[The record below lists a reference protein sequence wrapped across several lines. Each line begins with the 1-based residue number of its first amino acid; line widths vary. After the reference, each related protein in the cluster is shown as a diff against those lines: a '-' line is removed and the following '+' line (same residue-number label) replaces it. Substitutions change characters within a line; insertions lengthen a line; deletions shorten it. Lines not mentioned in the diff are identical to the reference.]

1 MQVLRFLVALCV
13 ILAGSAVRAA
23 TPPPDFFP
31 IAVYRQPTTSFDLWK
46 SRGINTVIDFYAPGW
61 GLERWNSAAVG
72 EGLWMIRNPRK
83 NPASDVSQPYLLAFS
98 HADEPDVWKVPPAK
112 LLADYRRWKAAAPSI
127 PVIANFAG
135 ATVVG
140 QYDSITDAKYRQY
153 LQAVDWASNDVYP
166 ITQYNRPQWIDKLLA
181 PASKD
186 IQYAGVAPPTPGTAV
201 QKLAEL
207 SGGKRQFAY
216 IETSFQNLKGP
227 TAAGARG
234 ATAPEVRGETWDAII
249 RGAKGIVYFPFT
261 FPNKPDG
268 TPADVAAAMTQT
280 DATIAKYGAV
290 LNSNGD
296 GGSPNPMSLSGALEG
311 TWRAY
316 NGKTYYFVLNDSHT
330 FQSDVAVALPGALA
344 SGSSVSVPEES
355 RQLSLSPDGT
365 VTDDFGPYEMHIY
378 ASGAG
383 GFAAAAAAASAI
395 EVAALPQGIT
405 LLPEP
410 SGLAA
415 LLALAMASL
424 RRPRGGRP
432 S

>member
-1 MQVLRFLVALCV
+1 MRAFRLLRAICL
-13 ILAGSAVRAA
+13 ILAGSTARAA

-46 SRGINTVIDFYAPGW
+46 SRGINTVIDFYPPGW
-61 GLERWNSAAVG
+61 GLERWNSAAVS

-83 NPASDVSQPYLLAFS
+83 NPAADVNQPYLLAFS

-112 LLADYRRWKAAAPSI
+112 LLADYRRWKGAAPSI

-153 LQAVDWASNDVYP
+153 LQAVDWSSNDVYP

-186 IQYAGVAPPTPGTAV
+186 IQYAGVAPPTPGTAA

-207 SGGKRQFAY
+207 SGDKKQFAY

-234 ATAPEVRGETWDAII
+234 ATAAEVRGETWDAII
-249 RGAKGIVYFPFT
+249 RGASGIVYFPFT

-268 TPADVAAAMTQT
+268 TPSDVAAAMTQT
-280 DATIAKYGAV
+280 DATITKYGAV

-296 GGSPNPMSLSGALEG
+296 GDGGGGSPNGMSLSGALEG
-311 TWRAY
+311 TLRAY
-316 NGKTYYFVLNDSHT
+316 DGKTYYFVLNDSHT
-330 FQSDVAVALPGALA
+330 FQNDVAVALPGAV
-344 SGSSVSVPEES
+344 GSSISVPEES

-365 VTDDFGPYEMHIY
+365 VIDDFSPYEMHIY
-378 ASGAG
+378 ASGASE
-383 GFAAAAAAASAI
+383 FAAAPGAI
-395 EVAALPQGIT
+395 EVALPQGIT

-410 SGLAA
+410 SGLGA
-415 LLALAMASL
+415 LLALAIASL
-424 RRPRGGRP
+424 RRQRRSRP